1 MAATATGN
9 IQSTQGESSD
19 KMDSRNKEV
28 KKEIQELKVLEGELR
43 SLKTGA
49 KVYKL
54 QPNSNI
60 FFRTKR
66 DTIAAETKIRLNK
79 LVNKS

>member
-1 MAATATGN
+1 MASTATGH
-9 IQSTQGESSD
+9 QSKQGEPSD
-19 KMDSRNKEV
+19 KMDSRNKET
-28 KKEIQELKVLEGELR
+28 KKQIQELKVLEGELS

-79 LVNKS
+79 LAADR

>member
-1 MAATATGN
+1 MDATATGRK
-9 IQSTQGESSD
+9 QSTQGESSE

-28 KKEIQELKVLEGELR
+28 KQQIQELNVLEGELG

-49 KVYKL
+49 KIYKQ

-60 FFRTKR
+60 FFRTNR
-66 DTIAAETKIRLNK
+66 DTIAAETKRRLNK
-79 LVNKS
+79 LVNDR